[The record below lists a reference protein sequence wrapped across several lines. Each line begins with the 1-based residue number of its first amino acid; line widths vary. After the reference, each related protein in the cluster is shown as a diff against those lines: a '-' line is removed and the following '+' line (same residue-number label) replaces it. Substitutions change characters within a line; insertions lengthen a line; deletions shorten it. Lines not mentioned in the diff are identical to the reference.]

1 MFERVYFTQA
11 GEELLK
17 KADRMLSML
26 YKYYITHPDEI
37 PSSGVDGEISVLVC
51 DYLAGMT
58 DNYAINTARRIFLP
72 DYN

>member
-1 MFERVYFTQA
+1 MFERVYFDHF
-11 GEELLK
+11 GEVLLQ

-26 YKYYITHPDEI
+26 YKYYITHPDEV
-37 PSSGVDGEISVLVC
+37 PSAVPTDDIKTLVC

-58 DNYAINTARRIFLP
+58 DNYAIDTARRIFLP